1 MELWNR
7 ALQKWRHQPRL
18 IFGILAVLLT
28 VVEVLLDW
36 TTWIQLNISLV
47 YGLPLILAAAAR
59 SRRLL
64 WTLTGVLIGITF
76 IVYSMQ
82 IPPALFSLR
91 EPFFLNRVLSSAAM
105 LLTAGL
111 GPIGRAS

>member
-1 MELWNR
+1 MESWNR
-7 ALQKWRHQPRL
+7 ALQRSRDQPRL
-18 IFGILAVLLT
+18 IFGVLAVSLAAL
-28 VVEVLLDW
+28 EVGVDW

-64 WTLTGVLIGITF
+64 WALTGVLIGITF

-91 EPFFLNRVLSSAAM
+91 EPFFVNR
-105 LLTAGL
+105 
-111 GPIGRAS
+111 GRDLHRVNDERDP

>member
-1 MELWNR
+1 MGLWNPT
-7 ALQKWRHQPRL
+7 LQKWHDQPRVVL
-18 IFGILAVLLT
+18 GVLAVLLAT
-28 VVEVLLDW
+28 LEVVVDW

-64 WTLTGVLIGITF
+64 WALTVVLIVITF

-82 IPPALFSLR
+82 IPPGLFSFT
-91 EPFFLNRVLSSAAM
+91 EPFFVNRVLSMAAM

-111 GPIGRAS
+111 SHIWIST